1 MRLGACAI
9 AIVAAIAMSQ
19 ASLAEQDLSVTISEI
34 DLPGNVVEISAQ
46 SGAVLVR
53 TDLGETL
60 VLHGH
65 PPSEAEAAV
74 DGQDAERAIAY
85 EAQLPQSLA
94 AHGNGD
100 IRISWLSDATDRYQH
115 GVLGDRL
122 EAAALRIRRRNGA
135 EFVLAAGNDAVFE
148 DLTPRL
154 ADLDGNGEDEIIVV
168 KSYLDRGA
176 ALAVIGLRAGG
187 LEILDETPPIGRR
200 NRWLNP
206 VGAADFDGDGRM
218 EIAYVETPHI
228 GGRLMIWEWHR
239 GALRREHA
247 LTGFSNHAI
256 GSTELGLSAIVDVD
270 GDGLMDI
277 AVPGRHRDRMRLIG
291 FAGGEP
297 EELANIPLDGT
308 VATAIAPVGGH
319 LVFGLEDG
327 RLMAL
332 PIPRP

>member
-1 MRLGACAI
+1 MRLSAGL
-9 AIVAAIAMSQ
+9 AAL
-19 ASLAEQDLSVTISEI
+19 LALIGVLSVANPAPASELAVI
-34 DLPGNVVEISAQ
+34 AHSGRVLEVLPEDGRA
-46 SGAVLVR
+46 LVR
-53 TDLGETL
+53 TDTDERLAISARLDGGLTTGEIGLRGITIVAL
-60 VLHGH
+60 PGLIPHGG
-65 PPSEAEAAV
+65 SASGNREI
-74 DGQDAERAIAY
+74 R
-85 EAQLPQSLA
+85 LA
-94 AHGNGD
+94 
-100 IRISWLSDATDRYQH
+100 WLSDPTERYRH

-122 EAAALRIRRRNGA
+122 EAAALRIRLRNGA
-135 EFVLAAGNDAVFE
+135 EFVLEAGNDAVFE

-176 ALAVIGLRAGG
+176 ALAVIGLRASG

-228 GGRLMIWEWHR
+228 GGRLMIWEWR
-239 GALRREHA
+239 GGALHREHA

-256 GSTELGLSAIVDVD
+256 GSTELGLSAIADVD

-277 AVPGRHRDRMRLIG
+277 AVPGRYRDRMRLIG

-297 EELANIPLDGT
+297 EELADIALDGT

-332 PIPRP
+332 RMPRP

>member
-1 MRLGACAI
+1 MRLGTCAI
-9 AIVAAIAMSQ
+9 SIVATIAMAR
-19 ASLAEQDLSVTISEI
+19 ASLAEQDPSVTISEI
-34 DLPGNVVEISAQ
+34 DLPGNVVEISPQA
-46 SGAVLVR
+46 GAVLVR

-65 PPSEAEAAV
+65 PPSEAEAAM
-74 DGQDAERAIAY
+74 DGEGPDRAIVY
-85 EAQLPQSLA
+85 EAMLPQSLA

-122 EAAALRIRRRNGA
+122 EAAAIRVRLENGA
-135 EFVLAAGNDAVFE
+135 ELAIQAGDDAVFE

-154 ADLDGNGEDEIIVV
+154 ADLDRDGEDEIIVV

-228 GGRLMIWEWHR
+228 GGRLMIWEWR
-239 GALRREHA
+239 GGGLHREHA

-256 GSTELGLSAIVDVD
+256 GSTELGLSAIVDID

-277 AVPGRHRDRMRLIG
+277 ALPGRHRDRMRLIG
-291 FAGGEP
+291 FAGGDVK
-297 EELANIPLDGT
+297 ELADIALDGT

-319 LVFGLEDG
+319 LVFALEDG

-332 PIPRP
+332 RMPRP